1 LRTGR
6 SSRVSLFIVTLVI
19 ALGLVAASQFGLLGP
34 LQGLIATPINAIA
47 AVFNRIGFAING
59 NLAQVND
66 LEAARQRITE
76 LEDRLAQFQG
86 ELVELREVASDY
98 DRLSALLNYETTRQ
112 NEDYL
117 TANVIASDDPNTLLR
132 TIIVDRGSRDGVGRG
147 MAVVTDQGMIG
158 RVLRVAADA
167 SQVLLIT
174 DPSSAVSG
182 RLQTSRAVGSVVG
195 DLSGNLTMTFIPL
208 NAQVSVGD
216 LAMTSGLGGNLP
228 GDLVLGQVTSVQ
240 QFESELYQ
248 EATIRSL
255 NNFDTLEIV
264 LIVTNFRPVD
274 TSTFDDNNALD
285 SGQ

>member
-1 LRTGR
+1 MRTGR
-6 SSRVSLFIVTLVI
+6 SSRLSLIIISMVI
-19 ALGLVAASQFGLLGP
+19 AFGLLVGSQLGILGP
-34 LQGLIATPINAIA
+34 LQGLIATPIGVIA
-47 AVFNRIGFAING
+47 GVFNRIGFAING
-59 NLAQVND
+59 NLDQVND
-66 LEAARQRITE
+66 LEVARQRIAE
-76 LEDRLAQFQG
+76 LEDRLAQFQS

-98 DRLSALLNYETTRQ
+98 DRLSRLLNYESSRQ

-132 TIIVDRGSRDGVGRG
+132 TIMIDRGSRDGVTRG
-147 MAVVTDQGMIG
+147 MAVVTDQGMLG
-158 RVLRVAADA
+158 RVLRVAAGA

-174 DPSSAVSG
+174 DPSSAISA
-182 RLQTSRAVGSVVG
+182 RLQTSRTQGSVVG

-208 NAQVSVGD
+208 TAQVNVGD
-216 LAMTSGLGGNLP
+216 LVMTSGLGGNLP
-228 GDLVLGQVTSVQ
+228 SDMVLGQVTSVQ

-285 SGQ
+285 AEQ

>member
-1 LRTGR
+1 MRTGR
-6 SSRVSLFIVTLVI
+6 SPRLSLFIIAMVI
-19 ALGLVAASQFGLLGP
+19 AVGLVAASLLGFLGP
-34 LQGLIATPINAIA
+34 IQGLIATPINAVA
-47 AVFNRIGFAING
+47 AVFNRIGFAMNG
-59 NLAQVND
+59 NLNQVTD
-66 LEAARQRITE
+66 LETAQTRITE

-98 DRLSALLNYETTRQ
+98 ERLSRLLNYETTRE
-112 NEDYL
+112 NEDFL

-132 TIIVDRGSRDGVGRG
+132 TIMIDRGSRDGVARG

-158 RVLRVAADA
+158 RVLRVAASA

-182 RLQTSRAVGSVVG
+182 RLQTSRTVGSVVG
-195 DLSGNLTMTFIPL
+195 DLSGSLTMTFIPL
-208 NAQVSVGD
+208 NAEVNPGD
-216 LAMTSGLGGNLP
+216 LVITSGLGGNLP
-228 GDLVLGQVTSVQ
+228 GGLVIGQVTSVQ

-264 LIVTNFRPVD
+264 LIVTNFRPQD
-274 TSTFDDNNALD
+274 LSNFDDNNVLD
-285 SGQ
+285 TNP

>member
-1 LRTGR
+1 MILA
-6 SSRVSLFIVTLVI
+6 F
-19 ALGLVAASQFGLLGP
+19 GLLIGSQLGLLGP
-34 LQGLIATPINAIA
+34 VQGLIAVPINAIA
-47 AVFNRIGFAING
+47 AVFNRVGFAING
-59 NLAQVND
+59 NLDQVND
-66 LEAARQRITE
+66 LETARRRITE
-76 LEDRLAQFQG
+76 LEGRLTQFQA

-98 DRLSALLNYETTRQ
+98 DRLSRLLNYETTRES
-112 NEDYL
+112 EDFL

-132 TIIVDRGSRDGVGRG
+132 TIMIDRGSRDGLTRG

-182 RLQTSRAVGSVVG
+182 RLQTGRAEGSVVG

-216 LAMTSGLGGNLP
+216 LVITSGLGGNLP
-228 GDLVLGQVTSVQ
+228 GDMVLGQVTSVQ

-264 LIVTNFRPVD
+264 LIVTNFRPAD
-274 TSTFDDNNALD
+274 LSSFDDNNALD
-285 SGQ
+285 TDQ

>member
-1 LRTGR
+1 M
-6 SSRVSLFIVTLVI
+6 VI
-19 ALGLVAASQFGLLGP
+19 AVGLVAASLLGFLGP
-34 LQGLIATPINAIA
+34 IQGLIATPINAVA
-47 AVFNRIGFAING
+47 AVFNRIGFAMNG
-59 NLAQVND
+59 NLNQVTD
-66 LEAARQRITE
+66 LETAQTRITE

-98 DRLSALLNYETTRQ
+98 ERLSRLLNYETTRE
-112 NEDYL
+112 NEDFL

-132 TIIVDRGSRDGVGRG
+132 TIMIDRGSRDGVARG

-158 RVLRVAADA
+158 RVLRVAASA

-182 RLQTSRAVGSVVG
+182 RLQTSRTVGSVVG
-195 DLSGNLTMTFIPL
+195 DLSGSLTMTFIPL
-208 NAQVSVGD
+208 NAEVNPGD
-216 LAMTSGLGGNLP
+216 LVITSGLGGNLP
-228 GDLVLGQVTSVQ
+228 GGLVIGQVTSVQ

-264 LIVTNFRPVD
+264 LIVTNFRPQD
-274 TSTFDDNNALD
+274 LSNFDDNNVLD
-285 SGQ
+285 TNP

>member
-1 LRTGR
+1 MRTGR

>member
-1 LRTGR
+1 M
-6 SSRVSLFIVTLVI
+6 VI
-19 ALGLVAASQFGLLGP
+19 AFGLLVGSQLGILGP
-34 LQGLIATPINAIA
+34 LQGLIATPIGVIA
-47 AVFNRIGFAING
+47 GVFNRIGFAING
-59 NLAQVND
+59 NLDQVND
-66 LEAARQRITE
+66 LEVARQRIAE
-76 LEDRLAQFQG
+76 LEDRLAQFQS

-98 DRLSALLNYETTRQ
+98 DRLSRLLNYEGSRQ

-132 TIIVDRGSRDGVGRG
+132 TIMIDRGSRDGVTRG
-147 MAVVTDQGMIG
+147 MAVVTDQGMLG
-158 RVLRVAADA
+158 RVLRVAAGA

-174 DPSSAVSG
+174 DPSSAISA
-182 RLQTSRAVGSVVG
+182 RLQTSRTQGSVVG

-208 NAQVSVGD
+208 TAQVNVGD
-216 LAMTSGLGGNLP
+216 LVMTSGLGGNLP
-228 GDLVLGQVTSVQ
+228 SDMVLGQVTSVQ

-285 SGQ
+285 AEQ

>member
-1 LRTGR
+1 MRTGR
-6 SSRVSLFIVTLVI
+6 SSRLSLIIISIV
-19 ALGLVAASQFGLLGP
+19 VAAGLLVGSQLGILGP
-34 LQGLIATPINAIA
+34 LQGLIATPIGVIA
-47 AVFNRIGFAING
+47 GVFNRIGFAING
-59 NLAQVND
+59 NLEQVTD
-66 LEAARQRITE
+66 LETAQQRINE
-76 LEDRLAQFQG
+76 LEERLAQFQS

-98 DRLSALLNYETTRQ
+98 DRLSRLLNYETSRQ

-117 TANVIASDDPNTLLR
+117 TANVIASDDSNTLLR
-132 TIIVDRGSRDGVGRG
+132 TIMIDRGSRDGVTRG
-147 MAVVTDQGMIG
+147 MAVVTDQGMLG
-158 RVLRVAADA
+158 RVLRVAAGA

-174 DPSSAVSG
+174 DPSSAISA
-182 RLQTSRAVGSVVG
+182 RLQTSRTQGSVVG

-208 NAQVSVGD
+208 TAQVNVGD
-216 LAMTSGLGGNLP
+216 LVMTSGLGGNLP
-228 GDLVLGQVTSVQ
+228 SDIVLGQVTSVQ

-285 SGQ
+285 GER

>member
-1 LRTGR
+1 MRTGR
-6 SSRVSLFIVTLVI
+6 SSRLSLIIISMVI
-19 ALGLVAASQFGLLGP
+19 AFGLLVGSQLGILGP
-34 LQGLIATPINAIA
+34 LQGLIATPIGVIA
-47 AVFNRIGFAING
+47 GVFNRIGFAING
-59 NLAQVND
+59 NLDQVND
-66 LEAARQRITE
+66 LEVARQRIAE
-76 LEDRLAQFQG
+76 LEDRLAQFQS

-98 DRLSALLNYETTRQ
+98 DRLSRLLNYEGSRQ

-132 TIIVDRGSRDGVGRG
+132 TIMIDRGSRDGVTRG
-147 MAVVTDQGMIG
+147 MAVVTDQGMLG
-158 RVLRVAADA
+158 RVLRVAAGA

-174 DPSSAVSG
+174 DPSSAISA
-182 RLQTSRAVGSVVG
+182 RLQTSRTQGSVVG

-208 NAQVSVGD
+208 TAQVNVGD
-216 LAMTSGLGGNLP
+216 LVMTSGLGGNLP
-228 GDLVLGQVTSVQ
+228 SDMVLGQVTSVQ

-285 SGQ
+285 AEQ

>member
-1 LRTGR
+1 MVIA
-6 SSRVSLFIVTLVI
+6 VSLLVGSQ
-19 ALGLVAASQFGLLGP
+19 LGILGP
-34 LQGLIATPINAIA
+34 LQGLIAAPIGVIA
-47 AVFNRIGFAING
+47 GVFNRIGFAING
-59 NLAQVND
+59 NLDQVND
-66 LEAARQRITE
+66 LEVARQRIAE
-76 LEDRLAQFQG
+76 LEDRLAQFQS

-98 DRLSALLNYETTRQ
+98 DRLSRLLNYESSRQ

-132 TIIVDRGSRDGVGRG
+132 TIIIDRGSRDGVTRG
-147 MAVVTDQGMIG
+147 MAVVTDQGMLG
-158 RVLRVAADA
+158 RVLRVAAGA

-174 DPSSAVSG
+174 DPSSAISA
-182 RLQTSRAVGSVVG
+182 RLQTSRTQGSVVG

-208 NAQVSVGD
+208 TAQVNVGD
-216 LAMTSGLGGNLP
+216 LVMTSGLGGNLP
-228 GDLVLGQVTSVQ
+228 SDMVLGQVTSVQ

-285 SGQ
+285 AEQ

>member
-6 SSRVSLFIVTLVI
+6 SSRLSLIIISTV
-19 ALGLVAASQFGLLGP
+19 VAAGLLVGSQLGILGP
-34 LQGLIATPINAIA
+34 LQGLIATPIGMIA
-47 AVFNRIGFAING
+47 GVFNRIGFAING
-59 NLAQVND
+59 NLEQVTD
-66 LEAARQRITE
+66 LETAQQRINE
-76 LEDRLAQFQG
+76 LEERLAQFQS

-98 DRLSALLNYETTRQ
+98 DRLSRLLNYETSRQ

-117 TANVIASDDPNTLLR
+117 TANVIASDDSNTLLR
-132 TIIVDRGSRDGVGRG
+132 TIMIDRGSRDGVTRG
-147 MAVVTDQGMIG
+147 MAVVTDQGMLG
-158 RVLRVAADA
+158 RVLRVAAGA

-174 DPSSAVSG
+174 DPSSAISA
-182 RLQTSRAVGSVVG
+182 RLQTSRTQGSVVG

-208 NAQVSVGD
+208 TAQVNVGD
-216 LAMTSGLGGNLP
+216 LVMTSGLGGNLP
-228 GDLVLGQVTSVQ
+228 SDMVLGQVTSVQ

-285 SGQ
+285 AEQ